1 MTDERV
7 VYICSL
13 SLHLYVLTLLANYTS
28 TERLFSALV
37 YASGHTSFYLTQ
49 RAVYALFSFNNSI
62 IIKLFVTHTHDIISD
77 FLLNVLV
84 ALKRAVWCC
93 CRRCGKSMSFQ
104 IYLEDVYLV
113 TALVPS
119 LTACLASSP
128 GRSRRTAV
136 WISRL
141 VIVER
146 RL

>member
-77 FLLNVLV
+77 FLFKCIGGSEKSRFGVVVVV
-84 ALKRAVWCC
+84 AARAC
-93 CRRCGKSMSFQ
+93 
-104 IYLEDVYLV
+104 
-113 TALVPS
+113 
-119 LTACLASSP
+119 
-128 GRSRRTAV
+128 RSRFT
-136 WISRL
+136 WKTCTW
-141 VIVER
+141 
-146 RL
+146 